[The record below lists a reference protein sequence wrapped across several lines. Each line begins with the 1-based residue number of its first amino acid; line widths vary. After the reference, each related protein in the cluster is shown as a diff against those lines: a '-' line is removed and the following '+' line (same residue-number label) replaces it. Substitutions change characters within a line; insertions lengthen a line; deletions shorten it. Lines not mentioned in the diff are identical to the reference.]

1 MGARAQASTVDLF
14 VVDCVYAL
22 FFFFFF
28 LIGISIA
35 EQVKIRRL
43 VEMQFMRHATNTFYA
58 LLIDFS
64 SANIHSIE
72 AVRLQ
77 RKFHSRKKKHLNCL
91 HAIWNQTTIFR
102 CWFVCCWTRARLID
116 FAVRW
121 FSGFSWRRNR
131 DRTIFFLFSLIRFF
145 FFDSMTPHKLYL
157 LINDVVYLVC
167 V

>member
-1 MGARAQASTVDLF
+1 MRALAKNIRAMHAINTHFSLASNFLF
-14 VVDCVYAL
+14 SFSIRSVSFRWAHEHKLRLSICLSSIVFMRC
-22 FFFFFF
+22 FSSFFF

-91 HAIWNQTTIFR
+91 HAI
-102 CWFVCCWTRARLID
+102 
-116 FAVRW
+116 
-121 FSGFSWRRNR
+121 
-131 DRTIFFLFSLIRFF
+131 
-145 FFDSMTPHKLYL
+145 
-157 LINDVVYLVC
+157 
-167 V
+167 